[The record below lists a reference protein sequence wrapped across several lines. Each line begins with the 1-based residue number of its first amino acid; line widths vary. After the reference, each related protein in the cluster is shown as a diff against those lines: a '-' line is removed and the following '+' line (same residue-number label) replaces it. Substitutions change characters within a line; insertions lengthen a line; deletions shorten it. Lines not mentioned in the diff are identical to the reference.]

1 MTTVS
6 DLLSEYV
13 TERAERRRT
22 LRIRAL
28 AVAQEAG
35 LPVNTVYRIEAGRG
49 GVSPGRVSAYCAAL
63 DALSE
68 RVRAALAALD
78 ALPGGRP
85 MTAAELR
92 RMLAV

>member
-1 MTTVS
+1 MTTIS
-6 DLLSEYV
+6 DLFSEYV

-22 LRIRAL
+22 LGIRAR
-28 AVAQEAG
+28 AVAQEAN
-35 LPVNTVYRIEAGRG
+35 LPVNTVYRIESGLG
-49 GVSPGRVSAYCAAL
+49 GVSTERVSAYCAAL

-78 ALPGGRP
+78 ALPGGRA

-92 RMLAV
+92 RILAV